1 MAKKNTKYSF
11 SKGIL
16 SKHNDEYILT
26 EISKDDTTDYNLS
39 KIFDSFIGSENIS
52 ISIGADD
59 EVPIVTE

>member
-1 MAKKNTKYSF
+1 MKLWYSF
-11 SKGIL
+11 SKEIL

-26 EISKDDTTDYNLS
+26 EISKDDATDYNLS